1 MPPLQCSC
9 AELIQRL
16 PFDEAIWQRTVEDY
30 VLKPPKKRPLKQGE
44 VSAIEETRVGENAD
58 QNDPFPTFMD
68 LVTNRRPIEPGWLH
82 RLRHG
87 RASVET
93 GTEYSL
99 CVNLADVQRMQLRL
113 LQGRLTWLAMSAG
126 FDEDHGVREGV
137 LTHLGP
143 TLRDYGG
150 FLSHSKAPVMERSK
164 LQEGNRAIL
173 YSPVSIISTSRS
185 RP

>member
-9 AELIQRL
+9 AEPIQGFTL
-16 PFDEAIWQRTVEDY
+16 DEDIWKRTVKDY
-30 VLKPPKKRPLKQGE
+30 VLQPPRKQPPKQNEGRE
-44 VSAIEETRVGENAD
+44 VEENAD
-58 QNDPFPTFMD
+58 QDHPFPTFMD
-68 LVTNRRPIEPGWLH
+68 LVTNRRPIEPRWLH

-87 RASVET
+87 RASVEN
-93 GTEYSL
+93 EYTL

-126 FDEDHGVREGV
+126 FDEDHGVSAGV

-150 FLSHSKAPVMERSK
+150 FLSHSKAPFTERSK
-164 LQEGNRAIL
+164 LQEGNRESL
-173 YSPVSIISTSRS
+173 CSPVSIISASRS